1 MFRLFRLAS
10 AAAAAAMMIKGTV
23 VVYSIP
29 ACPHCR
35 TAKATLTQR
44 GLQYVDVDLERFPHL
59 RPWLRET
66 TGKTSVPQIFFNS
79 RHIGGNSELQDLVD
93 DASQWEQL
101 VTLLEQTELNP
112 SDAGAPRIPKPEEAV
127 TTSAPAAVLPVE
139 CEKDELSRL
148 AIDLHDRSNLIMDHR
163 VGLFTKI
170 RDSFSGEAFVNWMIK
185 EKESDEANALDMGQ
199 QLMDKHFIQNV
210 SGGADSTKFEGSA
223 KAFYRMTEDDNQ
235 GALNSGE
242 TAGCPPLPAGEL
254 AENLRKL
261 MLTMYAENISPDGK
275 SVNYAGIKASDNWRN
290 YVRMARELQRVDIFG
305 LNREEK
311 LAFFI
316 NVYNAL
322 VVHGNIATG
331 HPTNVW
337 QRWKFFNNTAYVL
350 GGSPF
355 TLQDIENGVLRA
367 NKKGVGALS
376 PQFSKADPRRRLS
389 LERAEPRIHFALNC
403 GAKSCPPIK
412 TFSAQNI
419 QSELDL
425 ASASYLETDDGIRL
439 EPAKGVVHLSTLLK
453 WYRSDFGED
462 DKEVLTWVLK
472 HLTGK
477 KAEQLKQMLDSGNFK
492 INYIPY
498 DWTNNAK

>member
-1 MFRLFRLAS
+1 
-10 AAAAAAMMIKGTV
+10 MMIKGTV

-44 GLQYVDVDLERFPHL
+44 GLQY
-59 RPWLRET
+59 
-66 TGKTSVPQIFFNS
+66 
-79 RHIGGNSELQDLVD
+79 VD

-275 SVNYAGIKASDNWRN
+275 TTGVTTCGWR
-290 YVRMARELQRVDIFG
+290 VSCSEVDIFG

-376 PQFSKADPRRRLS
+376 PQFSKVDPRRRLS

-419 QSELDL
+419 ESELDL

-462 DKEVLTWVLK
+462 DKEVLAWVLR
-472 HLTGK
+472 HLTGE